1 MGMPIIEIL
10 SDPINR
16 RGVSKKSGNE
26 YNIWFQEAFLH
37 TAGSPY
43 PEKFEFLVR
52 DGLVLGRGRYTVTDR
67 CFFIDRDGRLSLRL
81 EDGLADPATALQ
93 MFADQVNGGKSKAA
107 A

>member
-10 SDPINR
+10 SEPINR
-16 RGVSKKSGNE
+16 RGTSKKTGAD

-37 TAGSPY
+37 SQTSPY

-52 DGLVLGRGRYTVTDR
+52 DGVVLGKGRYTVTDR
-67 CFFIDRDGRLSLRL
+67 CFYVDRDGKLSLRL

-93 MFADQVNGGKSKAA
+93 GFADQVKGMGAKVAA
-107 A
+107 